1 MTTMIEEL
9 PVIVNELLED
19 HIREGM
25 SFLSCVVN
33 RKIWMSAFEKGEEKK
48 DYFSISVLLKLKGC
62 LQ

>member
-9 PVIVNELLED
+9 PVI
-19 HIREGM
+19 
-25 SFLSCVVN
+25 VN